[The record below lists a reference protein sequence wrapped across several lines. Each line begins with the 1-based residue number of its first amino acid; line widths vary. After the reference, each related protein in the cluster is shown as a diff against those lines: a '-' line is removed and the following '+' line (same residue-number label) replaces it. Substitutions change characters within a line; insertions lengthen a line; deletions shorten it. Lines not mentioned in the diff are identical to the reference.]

1 MDEIKSVIQEL
12 PQQDIIILKTLYNP
26 EVAKSQL
33 SEDWQRVSNLLE
45 WLSAE
50 EQQEAVNVE
59 AAEPEVQPEPE
70 QPEAELAPEAEWQ
83 SEPNIPEWT
92 TNVWSLED
100 YLI

>member
-12 PQQDIIILKTLYNP
+12 PKEDILILKTLYNP
-26 EVAKSQL
+26 EVAKGQL

-70 QPEAELAPEAEWQ
+70 QPDSQLAPEAEWQ
-83 SEPNIPEWT
+83 SESNIPEWT

>member
-12 PQQDIIILKTLYNP
+12 PKEDILILKTLYNP
-26 EVAKSQL
+26 EVAKGQL

-70 QPEAELAPEAEWQ
+70 QSDSQLAPEAEWQ
-83 SEPNIPEWT
+83 SESNIPEWT

>member
-12 PQQDIIILKTLYNP
+12 PKEDILILKTLYNP
-26 EVAKSQL
+26 EVAKGQL

-59 AAEPEVQPEPE
+59 VAEPEVQPEPE
-70 QPEAELAPEAEWQ
+70 QPDSQLVPEAEWQ
-83 SEPNIPEWT
+83 SESNIPEWT